1 MINIA
6 NLPKSKLLAALYNAS
21 RQQGMGFMNATG
33 RLDMTPDEAEGVID
47 NHTYTDPR
55 DGKDRIGYFDYLHGR
70 ILKVDINGDELRP
83 HLYDRDNGQG
93 ACESVVQNLRVVL
106 GIPE

>member
-1 MINIA
+1 MTNIS
-6 NLPKSKLLAALYNAS
+6 NLPKAELLAALYNAS
-21 RQQGMGFMNATG
+21 RQQGMGFMDPTG
-33 RLDMTPDEAEGVID
+33 RLDMTAAEAQGVID
-47 NHTYTDPR
+47 KYTYTDANNH
-55 DGKDRIGYFDYLHGR
+55 KERIGYFDYLHGR

-93 ACESVVQNLRVVL
+93 ACDSVVQNLRISL